1 MIKKC
6 SGLTDSSY
14 PDGVRL
20 DGDVIKKKF
29 SYVGFLSSG
38 AKSARAKMRC
48 RWRKSLGYSDLYKK
62 ICVARHEERMDGICL
77 QLLFDCQT

>member
-29 SYVGFLSSG
+29 SYVGFLSSK
-38 AKSARAKMRC
+38 AKSARAQMRC
-48 RWRKSLGYSDLYKK
+48 R
-62 ICVARHEERMDGICL
+62 
-77 QLLFDCQT
+77 